1 VSTRRTTRLLAA
13 LAGGAVVLSSLTGCT
28 AAESILWDIVDE
40 LEATAPEAAPDAESD
55 ANAGFAESDEPLLE
69 QLATVDV
76 KGRAPKTGYERDE
89 FGSGWKDPDRNG
101 CDARNDMLRR
111 DLRDVE
117 LKEGTNGCVVLAG
130 TLDDAFTAT
139 EIDFVRGPNSG
150 DVQIDH
156 LVALSD
162 AWQKGAQRL
171 DEEERVLF
179 ANDPLNLLA
188 VDGPSNSSKGDA
200 DAATWLPPNR
210 GFWCDYV
217 ARQTAVKAK
226 YELWMTAAERDAVE
240 GVVTERCPDARAL
253 AID

>member
-1 VSTRRTTRLLAA
+1 MSARRTTRLLAA

-40 LEATAPEAAPDAESD
+40 LEATAPEAAPDAGSD
-55 ANAGFAESDEPLLE
+55 ANAGFAESYEPLLD
-69 QLATVDV
+69 QLATIEV
-76 KGRAPKTGYERDE
+76 KGRAPKTGYDRDE

-111 DLRDVE
+111 DLRDVG
-117 LKEGTNGCVVLAG
+117 LKEGTNGCVVLTG

-162 AWQKGAQRL
+162 AWQKGAQQL
-171 DEEERVLF
+171 GEEERELF
-179 ANDPLNLLA
+179 ANDPLNLLS
-188 VDGPSNSSKGDA
+188 VDGPSNGSKGDS

-210 GFWCDYV
+210 SFWCDYV
-217 ARQTAVKAK
+217 TRQTAVKAK
-226 YELWMTAAERDAVE
+226 YGLWMTPAEHDAIEQTVMD
-240 GVVTERCPDARAL
+240 RCPDAKAL
-253 AID
+253 VLD